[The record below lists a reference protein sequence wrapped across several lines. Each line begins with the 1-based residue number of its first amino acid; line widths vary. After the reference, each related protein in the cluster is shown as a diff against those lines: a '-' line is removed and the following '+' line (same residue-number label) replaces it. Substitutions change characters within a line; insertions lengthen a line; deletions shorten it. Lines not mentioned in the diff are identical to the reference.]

1 MAVPG
6 VDMPANP
13 NTPLTTWT
21 PTRRSSKDFH
31 FEPALVGATPKELRY
46 WEKVLP
52 ELQPRR
58 SKGNLRYYHL
68 EELARLQRIR
78 QWLTEGFT
86 VLDCRELLQ
95 GVPLGSAMAPAPS
108 GAGELRFPGA
118 KQVQAALKALR
129 ALHARLGVP
138 PGEALPADAAPEVP
152 PLPTR
157 VKRGAIQKTPA
168 PAPPIPGTLLLEPE
182 AVIEVPGPAAP
193 PKRLPRLKVE
203 EAVPDSMWSGG
214 RLPLEAEE

>member
-1 MAVPG
+1 MIG
-6 VDMPANP
+6 EN
-13 NTPLTTWT
+13 
-21 PTRRSSKDFH
+21 
-31 FEPALVGATPKELRY
+31 EPSERLWFKIGEAARQIGATPKELRY

-95 GVPLGSAMAPAPS
+95 GILLGPVQDQTRPGSPELRSPAPKCIP
-108 GAGELRFPGA
+108 A
-118 KQVQAALKALR
+118 VLKALR
-129 ALHARLGVP
+129 ALHARLGFP
-138 PGEALPADAAPEVP
+138 PGEAMPAETVAEVP
-152 PLPTR
+152 PPPARTRKVPTR
-157 VKRGAIQKTPA
+157 KA
-168 PAPPIPGTLLLEPE
+168 PAPPIPGALLLEPE
-182 AVIEVPGPAAP
+182 AGIEVPGPAAP
-193 PKRLPRLKVE
+193 PKRIPRPKAE
-203 EAVPDSMWSGG
+203 EVVPDPMWSGG